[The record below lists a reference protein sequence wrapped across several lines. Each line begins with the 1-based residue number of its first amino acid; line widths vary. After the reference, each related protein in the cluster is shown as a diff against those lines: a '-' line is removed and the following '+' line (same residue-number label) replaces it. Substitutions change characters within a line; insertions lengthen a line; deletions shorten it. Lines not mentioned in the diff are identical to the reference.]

1 MSGCRWGSL
10 VSESRIHNGS
20 TLALLGA
27 VVLTPFDPLSNVFP
41 PWIYSFYSF
50 AAAAIKLGFYY
61 GCSSSYIFNFPLG
74 FYIYMR
80 KVAISVFARH

>member
-1 MSGCRWGSL
+1 MSLGSL

-20 TLALLGA
+20 TLAFLGA

-50 AAAAIKLGFYY
+50 AAAAIKLG
-61 GCSSSYIFNFPLG
+61 STMAAADLIF
-74 FYIYMR
+74 
-80 KVAISVFARH
+80 